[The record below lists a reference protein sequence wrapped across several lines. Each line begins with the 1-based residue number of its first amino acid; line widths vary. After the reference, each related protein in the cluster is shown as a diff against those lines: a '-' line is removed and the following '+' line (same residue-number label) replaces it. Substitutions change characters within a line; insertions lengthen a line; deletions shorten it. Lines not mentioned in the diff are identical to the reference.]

1 MTDLNLDKLIKLR
14 ALMAAQNIDAFMIPT
29 ADAHISEYVSE
40 HDKRRSFISEFHGSA
55 GTALVTQTEALLW
68 TDGRY
73 FLQATKEL
81 PPHWTLMKQ
90 GLPDVPT
97 LQDWCAANL
106 KPQQTLGFDPYLI
119 PLGQFKTFV
128 EVLNDAQ
135 VKFVPLSSPNLV
147 DQIWTEQPPMSNGEI
162 RVHALEYAGETP
174 ESKIKKVQEKMLS
187 NKSFALVLCALDE
200 VAWLLNLRGCDISFN
215 PVFLSYVVI
224 TLDKVHFFVEQAK
237 FGPDVQFDPNLVQIH
252 PYGDVTKFMA
262 SLKPLSAEAKA
273 NNKPYKVW
281 VDNSKSNYAVFAALD
296 AEEIVI
302 TTANPVTLMK
312 AIKNKAEIEGM
323 KQAHVRDGAALSRF
337 LAWFESQFS
346 TLPSIT
352 DSTDAIKASP
362 WNEFTIAEKLEAFRK
377 ETDKFVG
384 LSFDSI
390 SSVGPNG
397 AIIHYKPDEITA
409 SPVTGGN
416 IYLLD
421 SGAQL
426 LDGTTDVTRT
436 FWIPSNDIPHPRP
449 FEKDAFTRVLQGH
462 IGLASITFPQQ
473 TMGPSLDVLA
483 RAALWAVGLD
493 YMHGTGHGVG
503 AHINVH
509 EGPLG
514 VAKMNRGG
522 AMCTTAL
529 VEGMVLSNEPGY
541 YHDGEFGIR
550 IENLIHIVPKETK
563 YVKAGW
569 LGFED
574 LTMVPIDRT
583 LINKEDLTQQ
593 EIQWVDEYHQKVRTN
608 LSPYIANDPAT
619 LAWVTRNTEPL

>member
-1 MTDLNLDKLIKLR
+1 
-14 ALMAAQNIDAFMIPT
+14 
-29 ADAHISEYVSE
+29 
-40 HDKRRSFISEFHGSA
+40 
-55 GTALVTQTEALLW
+55 
-68 TDGRY
+68 
-73 FLQATKEL
+73 
-81 PPHWTLMKQ
+81 
-90 GLPDVPT
+90 
-97 LQDWCAANL
+97 
-106 KPQQTLGFDPYLI
+106 
-119 PLGQFKTFV
+119 
-128 EVLNDAQ
+128 
-135 VKFVPLSSPNLV
+135 
-147 DQIWTEQPPMSNGEI
+147 
-162 RVHALEYAGETP
+162 
-174 ESKIKKVQEKMLS
+174 
-187 NKSFALVLCALDE
+187 
-200 VAWLLNLRGCDISFN
+200 
-215 PVFLSYVVI
+215 
-224 TLDKVHFFVEQAK
+224 
-237 FGPDVQFDPNLVQIH
+237 
-252 PYGDVTKFMA
+252 
-262 SLKPLSAEAKA
+262 
-273 NNKPYKVW
+273 
-281 VDNSKSNYAVFAALD
+281 
-296 AEEIVI
+296 
-302 TTANPVTLMK
+302 
-312 AIKNKAEIEGM
+312 
-323 KQAHVRDGAALSRF
+323 
-337 LAWFESQFS
+337 
-346 TLPSIT
+346 
-352 DSTDAIKASP
+352 
-362 WNEFTIAEKLEAFRK
+362 
-377 ETDKFVG
+377 
-384 LSFDSI
+384 
-390 SSVGPNG
+390 
-397 AIIHYKPDEITA
+397 
-409 SPVTGGN
+409 
-416 IYLLD
+416 
-421 SGAQL
+421 L